1 MALLGS
7 NAAGILKPEE
17 VGELIVQPTQEA
29 SVAMQTATVIP
40 TSTREFRFPVV
51 TDDASAGWYNEGE
64 DIDLTDPTVD
74 EVVAVPKALKSLTK
88 VSRELAEDSSPEA
101 TALVGAS
108 VARDIARKIDQAFF
122 AASTPKGPAGVR
134 SLIGSAGAVLGG
146 SYANSDP
153 FAEAISLI
161 EQTGSTPT
169 AFIGSAA
176 TVLSLSKLK
185 KATDSNE
192 PLLSPNLAT
201 GATQRIERQMLGV
214 RLHTVPN
221 DVLDEDEV
229 WAFDRSKVYIVLR
242 KDVDL
247 QVDPSFFFGSDSL
260 AVRCVMRLDF
270 AFVHPASV
278 VRIGPDGS

>member
-1 MALLGS
+1 MTLLGS
-7 NAAGILKPEE
+7 TAAGILKPEE
-17 VGELIVQPTQEA
+17 VGPLIVQPTQEQ

-40 TSTREFRFPVV
+40 TTTREFRFPVV
-51 TDDASAGWYNEGE
+51 TDDAAAGWYNEGE
-64 DIDLTDPTVD
+64 DISLTDPGVD

-101 TALVGAS
+101 TALVGQS
-108 VARDIARKIDQAFF
+108 VARDIAKKIDAAWF
-122 AASTPKGPAGVR
+122 AASTPKGPAGLA

-146 SYANSDP
+146 SYANADE
-153 FAEAISLI
+153 FAEAISVI

-169 AFIGSAA
+169 AFVANA
-176 TVLSLSKLK
+176 TTVLALSKLK
-185 KATDSNE
+185 KATGSNE

-214 RLHTVPN
+214 RLWTTPD
-221 DVLDEDEV
+221 DVIGEDEV
-229 WAFDRSKVYIVLR
+229 WAYDRSKVFVVLR

-247 QVDPSFFFGSDSL
+247 AVDPSFFFGSDSL
-260 AVRCVMRLDF
+260 AVRCVMRVDF
-270 AFVHPASV
+270 AFPHPASV

>member
-1 MALLGS
+1 MTLLGS

-17 VGELIVQPTQEA
+17 VHDLIVQPTQEA

-40 TSTREFRFPVV
+40 TSTREFRFPVI
-51 TDDASAGWYNEGE
+51 TDDVAAGWYDEGE
-64 DIDLTDPTVD
+64 DINLTDPEVD
-74 EVVAVPKALKSLTK
+74 AVVAVPKALKSLTK

-101 TALVGAS
+101 TALVGQS
-108 VARDIARKIDQAFF
+108 VARDIARKVDQAWF
-122 AASTPKGPAGVR
+122 AASTAKGPAGLR
-134 SLIGSAGAVLGG
+134 SLIGTAGAVVGG
-146 SYANSDP
+146 NYANSDP
-153 FAEAISLI
+153 FAEAISAI

-169 AFIGSAA
+169 AFVGSAG

-214 RLHTVPN
+214 RLWTVP
-221 DVLDEDEV
+221 DTVLDEDEV
-229 WAFDRSKVYIVLR
+229 WAYDRSKVFVVLR

-260 AVRCVMRLDF
+260 AVRCVMRVDF
-270 AFVHPASV
+270 AFPHPQSV